1 MQEKMG
7 NIAIITGGSSG
18 IGRSTARLLSD
29 NGYTVYEFSRSGRSE
44 NRVTHITAD
53 ITKPEDISRAFKEVF
68 DREGRLDLLVNN
80 AGMGISGAVE
90 FTPAE
95 QAHRIFDVNFFGT
108 FLCCKEALPY
118 LRKTGGA
125 RIINLSSV
133 AAPLSIPFQSF
144 YSATKAAVNSLTLA
158 LANEVRPFGIKVS
171 AVMPGDVHTGF
182 TAAREKNEDGSE
194 LYGGTIKRAVS
205 SMEKDEISG
214 MTPDYIASVIYR
226 VSQKKSPRV
235 LYVAGP
241 KYKLFVVIAKLLPV
255 NFSNKIVGKL
265 YC

>member
-1 MQEKMG
+1 MG
-7 NIAIITGGSSG
+7 NVAVITGGSSG
-18 IGRSTARLLSD
+18 IGKSTAKLLKQ
-29 NGYTVYEFSRSGRSE
+29 NGYSVYELSRTGKSE
-44 NRVTHITAD
+44 NDIIHITAD
-53 ITKPEDISRAFKEVF
+53 ITNPENISAAFKEIF
-68 DREGRLDLLVNN
+68 DKEGRIDLLINN
-80 AGMGISGAVE
+80 AGMGISGAIE
-90 FTPAE
+90 FTDIG

-118 LRKTGGA
+118 LRQTKGS

-133 AAPLSIPFQSF
+133 AAPLSIPFQAF
-144 YSATKAAVNSLTLA
+144 YSATKSAINSLTLA

-194 LYGGTIKRAVS
+194 LYGNTINKAVT

-226 VSQKKSPRV
+226 ISQKKNPKV
-235 LYVAGP
+235 LYVAGN
-241 KYKLFVVIAKLLPV
+241 KYKVFVFLSKILPV
-255 NFSNKIVGKL
+255 NLCNKLVGKI
-265 YC
+265 YS